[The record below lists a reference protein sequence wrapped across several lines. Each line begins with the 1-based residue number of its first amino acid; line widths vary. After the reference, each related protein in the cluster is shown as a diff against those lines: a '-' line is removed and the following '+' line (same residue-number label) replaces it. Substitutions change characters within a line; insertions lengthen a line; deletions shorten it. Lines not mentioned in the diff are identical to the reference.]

1 MLVDLLHIEL
11 AKLELTH
18 LLEILHT
25 KLDSVHVVSMLMQS
39 APTIPAPTW
48 EAQMLLAVPKKAQ
61 SARCG

>member
-11 AKLELTH
+11 AKLVLTH

-39 APTIPAPTW
+39 APIIPAPTW
-48 EAQMLLAVPKKAQ
+48 AAQMHLAAPKKAQ
-61 SARCG
+61 SVRCG